1 MNRREPT
8 RTIRALWWG
17 WKAALSSA
25 AEYRVDMVTGTI
37 VSTVWL
43 CIAITPML
51 VVSANSAAAPGWSL
65 PRLLF
70 LQAVWYLMDGLL
82 WMVALPNAWTLS
94 SSVRDGQ
101 LDATLLKPVD
111 SLALCTLG
119 RLEIQDVPKI
129 VLGVG
134 LGVWAMVAGGGPATP
149 LAAAGTVVA
158 IVCALCL
165 LWSVTVLTHYKAI
178 SQVEFDGSFALHA
191 VHNLARVPTPL
202 YGPVIHVLLTVVVPV
217 AFLTTIPA
225 QLLFGELPPVVA
237 IACMG
242 VALLAIRLTAFL
254 WRRELRHYT
263 GAMS

>member
-1 MNRREPT
+1 VKREPT

-37 VSTVWL
+37 VSTFWL
-43 CIAITPML
+43 GIAVAPML
-51 VVSANSAAAPGWSL
+51 VVSANSAAAPGWTL

-82 WMVALPNAWTLS
+82 WMIALPNAWTLS
-94 SSVRDGQ
+94 GAVRDGE

-111 SLALCTLG
+111 SLVLCTLG
-119 RLEIQDVPKI
+119 RLEIQDAPKI
-129 VLGVG
+129 VLGVA
-134 LGVWAMVAGGGPATP
+134 LGVGAMAAGGGPATP
-149 LAAAGTVVA
+149 LAALGTVIA
-158 IVCALCL
+158 IGCALCL

-178 SQVEFDGSFALHA
+178 TQVEFDGSFALHA

-202 YGPVIHVLLTVVVPV
+202 YGPVLHVLLTVVVPV

-225 QLLFGELPPVVA
+225 QILFGELPPVVVVACLAVA
-237 IACMG
+237 I
-242 VALLAIRLTAFL
+242 LAIQATAVL